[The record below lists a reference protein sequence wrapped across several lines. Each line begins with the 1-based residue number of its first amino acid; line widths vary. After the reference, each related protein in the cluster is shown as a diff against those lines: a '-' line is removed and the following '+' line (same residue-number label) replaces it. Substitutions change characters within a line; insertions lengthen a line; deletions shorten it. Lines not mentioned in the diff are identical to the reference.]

1 MKGRVLLADD
11 ALFMREM
18 IREIIEPDGFEVI
31 GEATDGIEAIE
42 QFRRLQPDIVT
53 MDIVMPRLSGIDAV
67 ERIIQ
72 LDPSAKI
79 IMCSALG
86 QEALVMEALKA
97 GAKDFVVKPFKPE
110 DVLGTL
116 QKVLEK
122 DGENE

>member
-31 GEATDGIEAIE
+31 GEASDGVEAVD
-42 QFRRLQPDIVT
+42 QFRKLQPDIVT

-67 ERIIQ
+67 EQIIQ

-79 IMCSALG
+79 VMCSALG

-97 GAKDFVVKPFKPE
+97 GASDFVVKPFKPE

-116 QKVLEK
+116 VKVLEK
-122 DGENE
+122 AGE